1 MDVIEYTIDRFDDV
15 MALMLGIPGISVRT
29 ADSREATELY
39 LLRNPGLNF
48 LAVDDGK
55 VIGCAMCGHDGRRGY
70 LQHVVVAVSFRGR
83 GVANTL
89 VEQCLSALKQLGIMK
104 VHLDVF
110 VTNEVANAY
119 WRRRGWKLREDI
131 NRYSLIMSEDGNA

>member
-15 MALMLGIPGISVRT
+15 MALMLGTPGISVRT

>member
-1 MDVIEYTIDRFDDV
+1 MEVIEYRIDRYDDV
-15 MALMLGIPGISVRT
+15 MALMHDTPGVSVRS
-29 ADSREATELY
+29 ADSREATERY

-48 LAVDDGK
+48 VAVDDGV

-70 LQHVVVAVSFRGR
+70 LQHVVVAVPYRGR

-89 VEQCLSALKQLGIMK
+89 VERCLTGLKRLGILK

-110 VTNEVANAY
+110 VTNEFANDY
-119 WRRRGWKLREDI
+119 WARRGWKLREDI
-131 NRYSLIMSEDGNA
+131 NRYSLIMGDDENA